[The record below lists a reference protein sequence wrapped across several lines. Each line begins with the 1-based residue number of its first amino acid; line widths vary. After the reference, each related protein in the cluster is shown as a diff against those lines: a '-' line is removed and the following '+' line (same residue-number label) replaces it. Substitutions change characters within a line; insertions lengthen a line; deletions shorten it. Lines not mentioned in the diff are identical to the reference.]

1 MEKNYQ
7 AKYCQSQMNQQIHKD
22 RHKKPIPSLTKIG
35 EKDTTIKKCA
45 CMLNTKNLKFFFARL
60 NPSLNAEE

>member
-1 MEKNYQ
+1 
-7 AKYCQSQMNQQIHKD
+7 MNQRIHKD
-22 RHKKPIPSLTKIG
+22 RHKNQIPSLTKIG